1 MSSCSASSPV
11 QPPLGGRPLEIGR
24 ALGRRRLDMLEDR
37 HRDGAVAVAP
47 ADAAHAD
54 GIAALRKR
62 ARPLTGKRMH
72 WPELAVSSTSSLSV
86 QVSTPRIAS
95 PSSSSFMAI
104 LPLRLTW
111 TKSDS
116 LLRRTVPRVVA
127 NMTSRSVPL
136 GLVLRQRQDRGDAV
150 ALLQRQH
157 VAQGLAA
164 RLRVADRQ
172 APDLFL
178 VDDAAR
184 GEEQH
189 RRMRVGDEQ
198 PGDEIL
204 VLGRHAGAALAAAAL
219 RPVERQRHA
228 LDVAGVA

>member
-1 MSSCSASSPV
+1 
-11 QPPLGGRPLEIGR
+11 
-24 ALGRRRLDMLEDR
+24 
-37 HRDGAVAVAP
+37 
-47 ADAAHAD
+47 
-54 GIAALRKR
+54 
-62 ARPLTGKRMH
+62 MH
-72 WPELAVSSTSSLSV
+72 WPELAVSSTSSSSV
-86 QVSTPRIAS
+86 QVSTPRISS

-127 NMTSRSVPL
+127 NITSSSPQLASSSGSGMMVVMRSPSSSGSRL
-136 GLVLRQRQDRGDAV
+136 M
-150 ALLQRQH
+150 
-157 VAQGLAA
+157 QGLAA
-164 RLRVADRQ
+164 RLRIADRQ

-189 RRMRVGDEQ
+189 RRVRVGHEQ

-228 LDVAGVA
+228 LDVARMGDGDDHVLALDQVLVLHVGAAIGESRCGAACRTRRAPRRARP